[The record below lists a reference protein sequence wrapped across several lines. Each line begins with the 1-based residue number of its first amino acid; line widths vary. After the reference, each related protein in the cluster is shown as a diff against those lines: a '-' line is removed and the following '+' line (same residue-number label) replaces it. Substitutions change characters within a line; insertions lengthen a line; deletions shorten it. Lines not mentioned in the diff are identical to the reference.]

1 MDFQSFID
9 SYLAMSCVIS
19 IEKKNDGEYGDIRI
33 VAGNKVFCFLAEHPP
48 FEDSSNF
55 TPVKFVPNCPY
66 DRYLPKT
73 SDFEDMCYR
82 AAVQK
87 KSAHSYVHLGMSDQW
102 VKTIFIPLDYED
114 GNFCYCTYTAEN
126 VDAHEIE
133 AESFS
138 SMSVTGDVLK
148 TCIKFRSS
156 TDFRTTV
163 NEVLNDLRNICGA
176 QSCTIALVEPDEARF
191 EILSQS
197 VDDNCISIPHHDYG
211 NFYDI
216 TTTWEQL
223 IGESD
228 CIIVKDEQDK
238 MFIKENAPEWYESLE
253 QSNIDN
259 VIVFPLRH
267 NKELLGYIWALN
279 FNTDNTSRI
288 KDVLELT
295 VFFISSE
302 VASYKMMKRLEHISF
317 TDLLTGVYNRNA
329 MNNRISEIVAGHQNI
344 KSPYGIVFVDINGLK
359 RVNDEQGHASGDL
372 LLKKAALTLQEVFTE
387 DDIYR
392 AGGDEFMIMVSNS
405 SKEAFLSKVETLKL
419 RCNSP
424 DNVCFSIGYFFN
436 DKATSIH
443 DVMHIADEEM
453 FKDKERYYREHP
465 EQKYR

>member
-1 MDFQSFID
+1 M
-9 SYLAMSCVIS
+9 
-19 IEKKNDGEYGDIRI
+19 
-33 VAGNKVFCFLAEHPP
+33 
-48 FEDSSNF
+48 
-55 TPVKFVPNCPY
+55 
-66 DRYLPKT
+66 
-73 SDFEDMCYR
+73 
-82 AAVQK
+82 
-87 KSAHSYVHLGMSDQW
+87 
-102 VKTIFIPLDYED
+102 
-114 GNFCYCTYTAEN
+114 
-126 VDAHEIE
+126 
-133 AESFS
+133 
-138 SMSVTGDVLK
+138 
-148 TCIKFRSS
+148 
-156 TDFRTTV
+156 FRTTV

-259 VIVFPLRH
+259 VILFPLRH

-329 MNNRISEIVAGHQNI
+329 MNNRISEIVAG
-344 KSPYGIVFVDINGLK
+344 S
-359 RVNDEQGHASGDL
+359 
-372 LLKKAALTLQEVFTE
+372 
-387 DDIYR
+387 
-392 AGGDEFMIMVSNS
+392 
-405 SKEAFLSKVETLKL
+405 
-419 RCNSP
+419 
-424 DNVCFSIGYFFN
+424 
-436 DKATSIH
+436 
-443 DVMHIADEEM
+443 
-453 FKDKERYYREHP
+453 
-465 EQKYR
+465 